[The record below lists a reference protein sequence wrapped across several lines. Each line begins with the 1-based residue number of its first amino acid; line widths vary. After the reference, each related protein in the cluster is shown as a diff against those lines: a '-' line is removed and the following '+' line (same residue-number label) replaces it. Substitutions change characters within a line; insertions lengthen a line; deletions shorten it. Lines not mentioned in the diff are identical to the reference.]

1 MKLTKQRL
9 REIIKEELGEVY
21 SREEVNRIINAP
33 REPAAA
39 PALRE
44 PWTGI
49 EENAERLD
57 ILSNQIG
64 KLALALGVE
73 L

>member
-9 REIIKEELGEVY
+9 KEIIKEELGRDPELERVGTG
-21 SREEVNRIINAP
+21 E
-33 REPAAA
+33 
-39 PALRE
+39 LRE
-44 PWTGI
+44 PWLGI

-57 ILSNQIG
+57 ILSNQIN
-64 KLALALGVE
+64 KLARALNIE

>member
-9 REIIKEELGEVY
+9 KEIIKEELGRDPELERVGTG
-21 SREEVNRIINAP
+21 E
-33 REPAAA
+33 
-39 PALRE
+39 LRE
-44 PWTGI
+44 PWEGI

-64 KLALALGVE
+64 KLAAALGVE

>member
-9 REIIKEELGEVY
+9 GEIIKEELDEVY
-21 SREEVNRIINAP
+21 SREEVNKIINVP

-39 PALRE
+39 PRE
-44 PWTGI
+44 PWAGI

-64 KLALALGVE
+64 KLAAALGVE